1 MKMATM
7 QARKMPEAI
16 KRVRFATGLL
26 RIMVNM
32 FCGGYVPLFTRVHAI
47 MTRALFWATIALIP
61 AVGHSQNVDASLA
74 EANALFEGH
83 VKFRID
89 RDYRFIADI
98 YGEQGLV
105 RQDVAY
111 VEFLDATAVSY
122 SDEEQAVVIK
132 CQAAEAQCIDKEIFK
147 LNTIRHTGR
156 SVLQI
161 APGSKDAA
169 LAALSKLI
177 RAGQEALAAERAA
190 ATMPK

>member
-1 MKMATM
+1 
-7 QARKMPEAI
+7 
-16 KRVRFATGLL
+16 
-26 RIMVNM
+26 
-32 FCGGYVPLFTRVHAI
+32 
-47 MTRALFWATIALIP
+47 MTRALFWTTTTLITV
-61 AVGHSQNVDASLA
+61 AGYAQNVDSHLA
-74 EANALFEGH
+74 EVNALFNGH

-89 RDYRFIADI
+89 RDDRFVADI

-111 VEFLDATAVSY
+111 VEFLDADAVAY

-132 CQAAEAQCIDKEIFK
+132 CNGAEAQCIDKEIFK
-147 LNTIRHTGR
+147 LNAIRHTGR

-169 LAALSKLI
+169 IAALSALI
-177 RAGQEALAAERAA
+177 RACQVALAAERAA